1 MKTESM
7 ILRQSLQNR
16 IVHWGVAFSTFI
28 LIASGIFQ
36 MPVSKRYMINEL
48 PLMAWSGDYHISLM
62 LHYVGAFGLIFFVVF
77 HLYFHIARAEFDIF
91 PKKGDGVK
99 SLKIIKAMLFGG
111 VEPKSEKYLPEQRLA
126 YFFIGLVLLL
136 LIITGL
142 IKTLKNLAG
151 WNISDSLYLWSA
163 QLHNLGMFLIILGII
178 GHLMAFVFKANRPL
192 LRAMFSG
199 KVDSHYIV
207 ERHSLWQE
215 GVKMA
220 RDKVAENNI
229 DSISCHTKPLGE
241 VSKDLESTRDISPF
255 S

>member
-1 MKTESM
+1 
-7 ILRQSLQNR
+7 
-16 IVHWGVAFSTFI
+16 
-28 LIASGIFQ
+28 
-36 MPVSKRYMINEL
+36 
-48 PLMAWSGDYHISLM
+48 M
-62 LHYVGAFGLIFFVVF
+62 LHYVGAFGLIFFVAF

-111 VEPKSEKYLPEQRLA
+111 QEPKSEKYLPEQRLA

-136 LIITGL
+136 LIVTGL

-151 WNISDSLYLWSA
+151 WNLSDSLYLWSA

-178 GHLMAFVFKANRPL
+178 GHLAAFIFKANRPL

-199 KVDSHYIV
+199 KVDSAYIV

-215 GVKMA
+215 GVEMVEGIKM
-220 RDKVAENNI
+220 VENAKMSDIKSTQN
-229 DSISCHTKPLGE
+229 
-241 VSKDLESTRDISPF
+241 KD
-255 S
+255 